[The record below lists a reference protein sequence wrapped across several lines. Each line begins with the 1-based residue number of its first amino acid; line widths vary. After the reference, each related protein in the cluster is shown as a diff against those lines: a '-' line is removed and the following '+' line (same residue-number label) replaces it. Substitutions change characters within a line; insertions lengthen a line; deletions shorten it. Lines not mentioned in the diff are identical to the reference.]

1 MMKTKKL
8 DDFDYVLLNP
18 AATPEHN
25 FTQVAHEKL
34 RCAGFSG
41 MKTLLPF
48 VIEAKSLSQD
58 DYACLTD
65 MAQKEQ
71 SLVCALI
78 CSTASMADL
87 ANDLSL
93 NLEQKYG
100 GEWHYF
106 WYFAPKILPYVLA
119 VISDEQQTH
128 LFAQV
133 SEWWFFDRQ
142 WQQQWRCWRHPGERL
157 EARPLLLTPRQ
168 QALLQNIPLAIKSH
182 FSLNLAKQ
190 DRAAGTA
197 TAGLHARLDEVADPL
212 AYLAFVADLAQ
223 RYPNAD
229 EAGFT
234 QLVYDYLINPGL
246 ADQAYHRM
254 KQQQSQNYL
263 VYRRQLFN

>member
-1 MMKTKKL
+1 MMNTKSL
-8 DDFDYVLLNP
+8 HDFDYVLLNP

-25 FTQVAHEKL
+25 FTHVAHEKL

-48 VIEAKSLSQD
+48 LIEAKSLSQD
-58 DYACLTD
+58 DYACLID

-71 SLVCALI
+71 SLVCAFI

-87 ANDLSL
+87 ASDISL

-100 GEWHYF
+100 EEWHYF

-119 VISDEQQTH
+119 VINDEQQSH
-128 LFAQV
+128 LFAQI

-142 WQQQWRCWRHPGERL
+142 WQQQWCCWRQTGECP
-157 EARPLLLTPRQ
+157 EVRPLLLTLRQ
-168 QALLQNIPLAIKSH
+168 QVLLQNIPLAIKSH
-182 FSLNLAKQ
+182 FSLNLARQ
-190 DRAAGTA
+190 DRGVGTA
-197 TAGLHARLDEVADPL
+197 SVALRARLDEVDGPL
-212 AYLAFVADLAQ
+212 GYLAFIADMAL
-223 RYPNAD
+223 RYPDAD

-246 ADQAYHRM
+246 ADQAYRSM